1 MVRVRSS
8 AVPNR
13 FIKVVCPE
21 IYRLPVLDRGSL
33 YITEPRSP
41 RGCAMGGRKV
51 RRNRRGR
58 SCSINRP
65 MPQAAVMLAVGVG

>member
-1 MVRVRSS
+1 VVRVRSS

-21 IYRLPVLDRGSL
+21 IYRLPGSL